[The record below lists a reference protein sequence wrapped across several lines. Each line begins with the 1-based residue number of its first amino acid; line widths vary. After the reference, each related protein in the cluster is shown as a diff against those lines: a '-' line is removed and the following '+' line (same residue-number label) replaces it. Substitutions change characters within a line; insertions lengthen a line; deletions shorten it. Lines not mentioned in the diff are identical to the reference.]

1 VKIGIV
7 TASAALALLAACNKP
22 AEQAPAAP
30 AAPAATNTPAA
41 APAPIS
47 APAGVYKLDPNHASL
62 VWSLSHLG
70 LSNYTAKLTKI
81 DATVNFDPAN
91 PAAIKVT
98 ASVDPRSVK
107 TDYPGNYRETH
118 KGTSYASFD
127 EAIGADFLK
136 ANQFPQINFVS
147 TKVEPTGDRTAK
159 VTGDL
164 TLLGVTKP
172 ITLDVTLN
180 GAVAKHPMMPVGA
193 IGFTATGGF
202 NRSDFGMAAGP
213 VGDAVKFTF
222 NGEFLQQ
229 VEGPAPAQ

>member
-1 VKIGIV
+1 MKIGFISA
-7 TASAALALLAACNKP
+7 ASAIVLLAACNKP
-22 AEQAPAAP
+22 AEQKAAAAPDAAAP
-30 AAPAATNTPAA
+30 AAAT
-41 APAPIS
+41 APATPIT

-91 PAAIKVT
+91 PTAIKVT
-98 ASVDPRSVK
+98 ARVDPRSVK
-107 TDYPGNYRETH
+107 TDYPANYRETH
-118 KGTSYASFD
+118 KGTKYASFD

-136 ANQFPQINFVS
+136 AAEFPSIDFVS
-147 TKVEPTGDRTAK
+147 TKVEQTGDRTAK

-164 TLLGVTKP
+164 TMLGVTKP

-180 GAVAKHPMMPVGA
+180 GALAKHPMMPVGA
-193 IGFTATGGF
+193 IGFTATGAL

-229 VEGPAPAQ
+229 VEGSAPAQ